1 MNINFSNIFKLY
13 RIIYLINLILIQFQM
28 NYVVKSINIDYINNT
43 TINTTYNVYN
53 NNNNE
58 SFLEYQ
64 IGFYLN
70 DNTPVN
76 FLIGN
81 IFTINDTE
89 QKYPH
94 DHNHHHHHHQQQQQQ
109 RPPPP
114 PQQQQHSNTF
124 IRSMLIPDTYFQL
137 TIKGDLYTRQQI
149 DRDFICYQL
158 NCCLLD
164 YCQMNIEAYLFKML
178 LKPMKIQIII
188 IIIDENDNRPL
199 FPKSNTRNNDNNDDD
214 DNDDDNDVNDND
226 YNETSMDVYE
236 LMIPESASI
245 GNCYTL
251 PMAIDRDSPRY
262 GIKQYRLQLINN
274 QSINDVMMNHFNLES
289 PFSLIHPNKSNEES
303 PQLQVNYRLDREM
316 KSIYN
321 YQLIV
326 EDYGQPS
333 LQSIMILLIKIT
345 DINDNPPIFIN
356 NITDTITPILNKDN
370 HNNIYIM
377 ENSTI
382 GTKILHLYTKDLDEG
397 ENSNVTYWIDWKSIY
412 NHLNQSIIQLIQS
425 KYTLN
430 PLNGELLIS
439 NLLDY
444 ENQYER
450 QIILLIKAIDNGIPK
465 LTSTISYTIHLID
478 INDNEPII
486 DIISIQTTE
495 INNYNNSNNNTNQY
509 VENMN
514 DYRLFYENDPT
525 SQLLR
530 LIIIKDKDD
539 CSMNKIHC
547 ELIHQEENLTD
558 FYLIHYSNSI
568 YGLFNQH
575 EFDYEL
581 DTNSTGQ
588 ILVGIQCKDLA
599 EPLIMINKWFNIT
612 LEDLNDN
619 WPQFNQLNYEFHIY
633 ENVPNNTIIGQI
645 VAMDIDSGIYGQLK
659 YELKSDNLQLL
670 NLIKI
675 DPINGMITTNNLLD
689 RELINIL
696 HVFVT
701 VSDNAGIDGDG
712 GGGGGHSNITYNR
725 TEYFKSI
732 MKTNTTSVKI
742 HLLDINDNSPQY
754 IGPLEIHIEEN
765 LSKGTIIIDQFHFID
780 PDLEENSTIS
790 IQLIDYQSYSY
801 FPKLF
806 NEFSSIY
813 DHQMNHH
820 SILSI
825 DNQSRLF
832 VSGLLD
838 RETQTQFMLKLIA
851 YDHGQFIRHTCTITL
866 TCFIDDIN
874 DNSPELLYPINGSL
888 LFSIYDQWNWFNNK
902 QSISTIPINIPYGT
916 LITTIHGKDPDAG
929 ENGTIIY
936 SIVPSKI
943 SYLKQQITK
952 QDLHFNDQNMIN
964 NPRSHLKM
972 NEGYSNDPIDHNRNY
987 LDIHEGFFYF
997 TIDKQT
1003 GELTTLWNN
1012 NNQQI
1017 KNQSSLL
1024 INNQSINYNQLPKPG
1039 LYVISIYLQD
1049 KGIPQHT
1056 IEVIYYVNISES
1068 MKDSL
1073 YDPYISNKIILIII
1087 IICIL
1092 VFMISLIVTIIW
1104 VRLKSNNQLLRSQS
1118 NHSYK
1123 EYKSRIIISPETH
1136 RLVNV
1141 SPINNINYEKA
1152 LMNMNQTIYL
1162 PSDRLTGSQIKW
1174 NIPEEYLIS
1183 RGLYDETLLGETF
1196 IINRDEKLPSYIQS
1210 YYNDQLSIH
1219 VYPYHVNEPIVTY
1232 PNRNEWMSTTTTTIN
1247 GYNPYQETSL
1257 IMKHSNEQMLN
1268 IIHMDSLTDRIELYG
1283 KDIQLLNNDIISTTH
1298 LTNINNQYNNSI
1310 CGSDSGVDSGTGIII
1325 TSDTYLPIT
1334 SYEKPITSNNVH
1346 ENLQELH
1353 HIVKLSPSN
1362 NTTPL
1367 IQSIQQE
1374 KYV

>member
-1 MNINFSNIFKLY
+1 
-13 RIIYLINLILIQFQM
+13 M
-28 NYVVKSINIDYINNT
+28 NYVVKSINIDYINHT
-43 TINTTYNVYN
+43 TTNTTYNVYN
-53 NNNNE
+53 DNNE
-58 SFLEYQ
+58 SFSEYQ
-64 IGFYLN
+64 IEFHLN

-76 FLIGN
+76 FLVGN

-94 DHNHHHHHHQQQQQQ
+94 DHNHHQQQ
-109 RPPPP
+109 RQKRPPPPPP
-114 PQQQQHSNTF
+114 PQQQHGNTF

-137 TIKGDLYTRQQI
+137 TIKGDLYTRQPI

-164 YCQMNIEAYLFKML
+164 YCQMNIEAYLFKMI
-178 LKPMKIQIII
+178 LKPMKIQITI

-199 FPKSNTRNNDNNDDD
+199 FPKSNIKNNHNNSDNDDKDIDDNDNNG
-214 DNDDDNDVNDND
+214 
-226 YNETSMDVYE
+226 TSIDVYE
-236 LMIPESASI
+236 LLIPESASI

-274 QSINDVMMNHFNLES
+274 QSINDVMINHFNLES

-316 KSIYN
+316 KSIY
-321 YQLIV
+321 YYHLIV
-326 EDYGQPS
+326 EDHGQPS
-333 LQSIMILLIKIT
+333 LQSIMLLLIKIT
-345 DINDNPPIFIN
+345 DINDNPPIFIHN
-356 NITDTITPILNKDN
+356 TTDTISLINNKDN
-370 HNNIYIM
+370 HNIYIM

-397 ENSNVTYWIDWKSIY
+397 ENSNVTYWIDWKSIS
-412 NHLNQSIIQLIQS
+412 NHLNQSIIQSIQS
-425 KYTLN
+425 KYSLN
-430 PLNGELLIS
+430 SLNGELIIS
-439 NLLDY
+439 NILDY

-465 LTSTISYTIHLID
+465 LTSTISYTIYLID
-478 INDNEPII
+478 INDNEPVI
-486 DIISIQTTE
+486 DIIPIQTTE
-495 INNYNNSNNNTNQY
+495 INNYSSINQY
-509 VENMN
+509 QENMN

-525 SQLLR
+525 PQLLR
-530 LIIIKDKDD
+530 LITINDKDD

-547 ELIHQEENLTD
+547 ELIHQKENHTD
-558 FYLIHYSNSI
+558 FYLIHYSNSV
-568 YGLFNQH
+568 YGLLNQH

-581 DTNSTGQ
+581 DTNNTGE
-588 ILVGIQCKDLA
+588 ILIGIQCKDLA
-599 EPLIMINKWFNIT
+599 EPLIIINKWFNIT

-619 WPQFNQLNYEFHIY
+619 WPQFNQLNYEFQIY
-633 ENVPNNTIIGQI
+633 ENVPKNTIIGQI
-645 VAMDIDSGIYGQLK
+645 VAMDKDSGYYGQLK

-689 RELINIL
+689 RESINIL

-701 VSDNAGIDGDG
+701 VSDNAGIDGSGGDDG
-712 GGGGGHSNITYNR
+712 GGGGGHSNTNHNR
-725 TEYFKSI
+725 TEYFKST

-765 LSKGTIIIDQFHFID
+765 LSKGTIILDQLQFID
-780 PDLEENSTIS
+780 PDLGENSTIS

-801 FPKLF
+801 FPQLS

-813 DHQMNHH
+813 DHEMNSH

-838 RETQTQFMLKLIA
+838 REIQSQFMLKLIA

-866 TCFIDDIN
+866 TCFIDDMN
-874 DNSPELLYPINGSL
+874 DNSPELLYPMNGSL
-888 LFSIYDQWNWFNNK
+888 LFGIYDQLNWFNNK

-943 SYLKQQITK
+943 NYLKQQITK
-952 QDLHFNDQNMIN
+952 QNLQFNDQDIIN
-964 NPRSHLKM
+964 HPRNHLKM
-972 NEGYSNDPIDHNRNY
+972 NEEYSNYHIDYNRTY

-997 TIDKQT
+997 TIHEQT

-1012 NNQQI
+1012 NNNQYI

-1024 INNQSINYNQLPKPG
+1024 INNQSINQNQLPKPG
-1039 LYVISIYLQD
+1039 LYIITIYLKD

-1056 IEVIYYVNISES
+1056 TEVIFYVNISES

-1073 YDPYISNKIILIII
+1073 YNSYINNKIILILIM
-1087 IICIL
+1087 ICIL
-1092 VFMISLIVTIIW
+1092 ILMISLIIIIIW
-1104 VRLKSNNQLLRSQS
+1104 VRLKSNKQLLRSTIS
-1118 NHSYK
+1118 NDSYK
-1123 EYKSRIIISPETH
+1123 EYKTRIIIPPETQH
-1136 RLVNV
+1136 LVHL
-1141 SPINNINYEKA
+1141 SSINYEKA
-1152 LMNMNQTIYL
+1152 LMNLNETTYL
-1162 PSDRLTGSQIKW
+1162 PSTSQIKW
-1174 NIPEEYLIS
+1174 NIPVEYSIS
-1183 RGLYDETLLGETF
+1183 RGLDDEGIF
-1196 IINRDEKLPSYIQS
+1196 ISKINDKLSSYIQPH
-1210 YYNDQLSIH
+1210 YNDQLSIH
-1219 VYPYHVNEPIVTY
+1219 VYPFHVNESNVTY
-1232 PNRNEWMSTTTTTIN
+1232 PNTIFNRNEWISTRIN
-1247 GYNPYQETSL
+1247 EYNPYQETSF
-1257 IMKHSNEQMLN
+1257 IMKHSNEQISN
-1268 IIHMDSLTDRIELYG
+1268 IIPMDSLNDRIDLYG
-1283 KDIQLLNNDIISTTH
+1283 KDIQLLNNDIISTH

-1334 SYEKPITSNNVH
+1334 SYEKSVTSNNIH

-1362 NTTPL
+1362 NTIP
-1367 IQSIQQE
+1367 II
-1374 KYV
+1374 

>member
-1 MNINFSNIFKLY
+1 
-13 RIIYLINLILIQFQM
+13 
-28 NYVVKSINIDYINNT
+28 
-43 TINTTYNVYN
+43 
-53 NNNNE
+53 
-58 SFLEYQ
+58 
-64 IGFYLN
+64 
-70 DNTPVN
+70 
-76 FLIGN
+76 
-81 IFTINDTE
+81 
-89 QKYPH
+89 
-94 DHNHHHHHHQQQQQQ
+94 
-109 RPPPP
+109 
-114 PQQQQHSNTF
+114 
-124 IRSMLIPDTYFQL
+124 MLIPDTYFQL
-137 TIKGDLYTRQQI
+137 TIQGDLYTRQEI

-164 YCQMNIEAYLFKML
+164 YCQMNIEAYLFKMIT
-178 LKPMKIQIII
+178 KPMKIQIMI

-199 FPKSNTRNNDNNDDD
+199 FPKSNTRNNDNNDNEDD
-214 DNDDDNDVNDND
+214 DNDSDDDNNN
-226 YNETSMDVYE
+226 NETSIDVYE

-274 QSINDVMMNHFNLES
+274 QSINNVMINHFNLES

-303 PQLQVNYRLDREM
+303 PQLQVNYILDREM
-316 KSIYN
+316 KSIYY

-356 NITDTITPILNKDN
+356 NTTGTITPIPHKDN
-370 HNNIYIM
+370 HNIYIM
-377 ENSTI
+377 ENCTI
-382 GTKILHLYTKDLDEG
+382 GTKILHLYTEDLDE
-397 ENSNVTYWIDWKSIY
+397 
-412 NHLNQSIIQLIQS
+412 
-425 KYTLN
+425 
-430 PLNGELLIS
+430 
-439 NLLDY
+439 DY

-450 QIILLIKAIDNGIPK
+450 QMILLIKAIDNGIPK

-478 INDNEPII
+478 INDNEPEI
-486 DIISIQTTE
+486 DIVSIQTTE
-495 INNYNNSNNNTNQY
+495 INNHNSSTNQY
-509 VENMN
+509 VENIN

-525 SQLLR
+525 PQLLR
-530 LIIIKDKDD
+530 LITIKDKDD

-558 FYLIHYSNSI
+558 FHLIHYSNSV
-568 YGLFNQH
+568 YGLLNQH

-599 EPLIMINKWFNIT
+599 EPSIIINKWFNIT

-633 ENVPNNTIIGQI
+633 ENVPNHTIIGQI

-659 YELKSDNLQLL
+659 YELRSDNLQLL

-675 DPINGMITTNNLLD
+675 DPINGIITTNNLLD

-701 VSDNAGIDGDG
+701 VSDNAGIDGGGDGDGGDGGDG
-712 GGGGGHSNITYNR
+712 GGGRSNMNHNR
-725 TEYFKSI
+725 TEYFKST

-765 LSKGTIIIDQFHFID
+765 LSKGTIILNQFHFID
-780 PDLEENSTIS
+780 PDLGENSTIS

-801 FPKLF
+801 LPKLS

-813 DHQMNHH
+813 DHEINSH

-888 LFSIYDQWNWFNNK
+888 LFGIYDNR
-902 QSISTIPINIPYGT
+902 QSISTIPMNIPYGT

-936 SIVPSKI
+936 SIVPS
-943 SYLKQQITK
+943 
-952 QDLHFNDQNMIN
+952 
-964 NPRSHLKM
+964 
-972 NEGYSNDPIDHNRNY
+972 
-987 LDIHEGFFYF
+987 
-997 TIDKQT
+997 
-1003 GELTTLWNN
+1003 ELTTLWNN
-1012 NNQQI
+1012 HNHNDHNQQI

-1024 INNQSINYNQLPKPG
+1024 INNQSINHNQLPKPG
-1039 LYVISIYLQD
+1039 LYVISINLQD

-1056 IEVIYYVNISES
+1056 TEVIFYVNISES

-1073 YDPYISNKIILIII
+1073 YDPYISNKIILILIM
-1087 IICIL
+1087 ICIL
-1092 VFMISLIVTIIW
+1092 VLMISLIATIIW
-1104 VRLKSNNQLLRSQS
+1104 VRLKSNNQLLRSIS

-1123 EYKSRIIISPETH
+1123 EYKSRIIITPETH
-1136 RLVNV
+1136 RLVNI
-1141 SPINNINYEKA
+1141 SSINNINYEKA
-1152 LMNMNQTIYL
+1152 LMNLNQTIYIPSDIL
-1162 PSDRLTGSQIKW
+1162 PSSQIKW
-1174 NIPEEYLIS
+1174 NIPEEYSTS
-1183 RGLYDETLLGETF
+1183 RGLYDETLVRETF
-1196 IINRDEKLPSYIQS
+1196 IINRDEKLPSYIQP

-1219 VYPYHVNEPIVTY
+1219 VYPYHVNEPTVTY
-1232 PNRNEWMSTTTTTIN
+1232 PNRNEWMSTTTTTTTIN

-1268 IIHMDSLTDRIELYG
+1268 IIHMDSLNDRIELYS
-1283 KDIQLLNNDIISTTH
+1283 KDIQLLNNDIISTH

-1334 SYEKPITSNNVH
+1334 SYEKPVTNNIVH

-1362 NTTPL
+1362 NTTPI

>member
-1 MNINFSNIFKLY
+1 
-13 RIIYLINLILIQFQM
+13 
-28 NYVVKSINIDYINNT
+28 
-43 TINTTYNVYN
+43 
-53 NNNNE
+53 
-58 SFLEYQ
+58 
-64 IGFYLN
+64 
-70 DNTPVN
+70 
-76 FLIGN
+76 
-81 IFTINDTE
+81 
-89 QKYPH
+89 
-94 DHNHHHHHHQQQQQQ
+94 
-109 RPPPP
+109 
-114 PQQQQHSNTF
+114 
-124 IRSMLIPDTYFQL
+124 
-137 TIKGDLYTRQQI
+137 
-149 DRDFICYQL
+149 
-158 NCCLLD
+158 
-164 YCQMNIEAYLFKML
+164 
-178 LKPMKIQIII
+178 
-188 IIIDENDNRPL
+188 
-199 FPKSNTRNNDNNDDD
+199 
-214 DNDDDNDVNDND
+214 
-226 YNETSMDVYE
+226 
-236 LMIPESASI
+236 
-245 GNCYTL
+245 
-251 PMAIDRDSPRY
+251 
-262 GIKQYRLQLINN
+262 
-274 QSINDVMMNHFNLES
+274 MNHFNLES

-321 YQLIV
+321 YQFIV

-333 LQSIMILLIKIT
+333 LQSIMILLIKII

-356 NITDTITPILNKDN
+356 NITGTITPILSNNNN

-412 NHLNQSIIQLIQS
+412 NHLNQSMIQLIQS

-439 NLLDY
+439 NILDY

-450 QIILLIKAIDNGIPK
+450 QIILLIKAIDNGLPK

-495 INNYNNSNNNTNQY
+495 INNYNSSNNSTNQY

-530 LIIIKDKDD
+530 LITIKDKDD
-539 CSMNKIHC
+539 CSINKIHC
-547 ELIHQEENLTD
+547 ELIHQEDNLTD

-588 ILVGIQCKDLA
+588 ILVGLQCKDLA
-599 EPLIMINKWFNIT
+599 EPLIIINKWFNIT

-619 WPQFNQLNYEFHIY
+619 WPQFNQLNYEFYIY
-633 ENVPNNTIIGQI
+633 ENVPNHTIIGQI
-645 VAMDIDSGIYGQLK
+645 VAMDTDSGIYGQLK

-696 HVFVT
+696 HVFVM

-712 GGGGGHSNITYNR
+712 GGGDGGSHSNMNHNS
-725 TEYFKSI
+725 TESFKSI
-732 MKTNTTSVKI
+732 MKTNITSVKI

-765 LSKGTIIIDQFHFID
+765 LSKGTIIMDHFDFID

-790 IQLIDYQSYSY
+790 IELIDYQSYSY
-801 FPKLF
+801 IPKF
-806 NEFSSIY
+806 INEFSSIY
-813 DHQMNHH
+813 DYEMNHY

-838 RETQTQFMLKLIA
+838 RETQSQFMLKLIA

-888 LFSIYDQWNWFNNK
+888 LFSIYDHR

-916 LITTIHGKDPDAG
+916 LITTIHGKDLDAG

-952 QDLHFNDQNMIN
+952 QDLPFNDHNMIN
-964 NPRSHLKM
+964 NPRSPLKM
-972 NEGYSNDPIDHNRNY
+972 NEEYSNDPIDHNRNY

-1012 NNQQI
+1012 HNHNDHNQQI
-1017 KNQSSLL
+1017 KNQSLLL
-1024 INNQSINYNQLPKPG
+1024 INNQSINHNQLPKPG
-1039 LYVISIYLQD
+1039 LYIISINLQD

-1056 IEVIYYVNISES
+1056 TEVIYYVNISES
-1068 MKDSL
+1068 IKDSL
-1073 YDPYISNKIILIII
+1073 YDLYISNKIILIII

-1092 VFMISLIVTIIW
+1092 VLMISLIVTIIW
-1104 VRLKSNNQLLRSQS
+1104 VRLKSNNQLLRSIS

-1123 EYKSRIIISPETH
+1123 EYKSRIIISPETY

-1152 LMNMNQTIYL
+1152 LMNLNQTIYL

-1183 RGLYDETLLGETF
+1183 SGLYDETLLRETL
-1196 IINRDEKLPSYIQS
+1196 IMNRDEKLSSYIQP

-1232 PNRNEWMSTTTTTIN
+1232 PNRNEWMSTTTTTTPIN

-1283 KDIQLLNNDIISTTH
+1283 KDIQLLNNDIISTT
-1298 LTNINNQYNNSI
+1298 QYNNSI

-1334 SYEKPITSNNVH
+1334 SYEKPITSNIIH

-1362 NTTPL
+1362 NTKPL
-1367 IQSIQQE
+1367 IQSIKQE